1 TSEHRLAM
9 IRLLFCL
16 LFLTPGLGY
25 RITQNEASL
34 YNKDDN
40 VEMLDSESL
49 PSTLSLKPESKLVQ
63 FLNSFCGDCQRFAPV
78 FKSLSRDLYQWRKVL
93 RVYAVDC
100 AQERNVEICREFNI
114 RQTPTLRYF
123 SSELAGKE
131 LGLGVD
137 IPSQDPKVI
146 VSTLADLVSKDKY
159 ESPGQPNFGYL
170 KPYETLSSLFQHDD
184 QAFVALVYQ
193 PKDSQIGRDSILS
206 LLPYDQVAVRVF
218 EDYHL
223 LSHLG
228 IQPSNSTVFMIDR
241 KGKTKSLSGTEGY
254 KASIGKFLESLNYKP
269 EPPLPEPIQ
278 TDSSEF
284 LDQQKQAIIVQVLK
298 QPRKIYRA
306 DLEQA
311 VDKLLHIELP
321 KALIL
326 RGDNFTAL
334 HSFLRVLS
342 QLNPLNKNGK
352 ILLLGLDKALAAF
365 NGTSG
370 SEFADTV
377 AAVEKPLPKVFK
389 GKRYVGCVS
398 SKPFLRGFTCSLWS
412 LFHFLTVEAGQSANQ
427 LPPGTVLSAIH
438 GFVKYFFG
446 CSDCSNHFQEMAKRR
461 RMDLVRTHD
470 EEILW
475 LWAGHNEVNE
485 RLSGD
490 ATEDPQFPKI
500 QFPSPESCP
509 SCRNN
514 ASEWQTGEVLQYLKS
529 LYGKDNLSFYG
540 LPTSQGYN

>member
-1 TSEHRLAM
+1 M

-16 LFLTPGLGY
+16 MILAPGLGY
-25 RITQNEASL
+25 RINQNEASL
-34 YNKDDN
+34 YSKDDN
-40 VEMLDSESL
+40 VVMLDSDSL
-49 PSTLSLKPESKLVQ
+49 PPTLSQKSESKLVQ

-78 FKSLSRDLYQWRKVL
+78 FKSLSRDLYQWRRVL
-93 RVYAVDC
+93 HIYAVDC
-100 AQERNVEICREFNI
+100 AQEWNVEICREFNI

-123 SSELAGKE
+123 SAVLAGKD

-146 VSTLADLVSKDKY
+146 FSTLADLVSMDKY
-159 ESPGQPNFGYL
+159 DLPGQPNFEFVM
-170 KPYETLSSLFQHDD
+170 PSDTLDSLFQHDG

-206 LLPYDQVAVRVF
+206 LLPYDQLSVRVF
-218 EDYHL
+218 EDYQSL
-223 LSHLG
+223 FNLG
-228 IQPSNSTVFMIDR
+228 IQPSNQTVFMIDR
-241 KGKTKSLSGTEGY
+241 EGKTEALSVNESY
-254 KASIGKFLESLNYKP
+254 QASIGKFLQNRNYKP
-269 EPPLPEPIQ
+269 VPSLPETIKS
-278 TDSSEF
+278 DASDF
-284 LDQQKQAIIVQVLK
+284 LDQQKQAIIVQVLNH
-298 QPRKIYRA
+298 PRKIYRA

-321 KALIL
+321 KTLIFRGANFMALQ
-326 RGDNFTAL
+326 
-334 HSFLRVLS
+334 SFLRVLS

-352 ILLLGLDKALAAF
+352 VLLLGLDKALSAF
-365 NGTSG
+365 NQTSG

-377 AAVEKPLPKVFK
+377 NALEKPLPKVFK

-412 LFHFLTVEAGQSANQ
+412 LFHFLTVEAAKSPNQ

-438 GFVKYFFG
+438 GFAKYFFG

-475 LWAGHNEVNE
+475 LWAGHNEVNK

-490 ATEDPQFPKI
+490 ATEDPKFPKI
-500 QFPSPESCP
+500 QFPSSEDCP
-509 SCRNN
+509 SCRTNN
-514 ASEWQTGEVLQYLKS
+514 SDWHTGEVLQYLKD
-529 LYGKDNLSFYG
+529 LYNKENLSFYG

>member
-1 TSEHRLAM
+1 M
-9 IRLLFCL
+9 IRLLFGL
-16 LFLTPGLGY
+16 MILAPGLGF

-34 YNKDDN
+34 YSKDDN
-40 VEMLDSESL
+40 VVMLDSESL
-49 PSTLSLKPESKLVQ
+49 PPTLSLKSESKLVQ

-78 FKSLSRDLYQWRKVL
+78 FKSLSRDLYQWRRVL
-93 RVYAVDC
+93 HIYAVDC

-146 VSTLADLVSKDKY
+146 ASTLADLVSKDKY
-159 ESPGQPNFGYL
+159 DLPNQPNFGFL
-170 KPYETLSSLFQHDD
+170 NSSETLISLFQHNDLD
-184 QAFVALVYQ
+184 FVALVYQ
-193 PKDSQIGRDSILS
+193 PKDSQIGRDTILS
-206 LLPYDQVAVRVF
+206 LLPYEQLSVRVF
-218 EDYHL
+218 DDYQSL
-223 LSHLG
+223 FNLG
-228 IQPSNSTVFMIDR
+228 IQSSNHTVFMIDR
-241 KGKTKSLSGTEGY
+241 EGKTEALSANESY
-254 KASIGKFLESLNYKP
+254 QASIGKFLQNRNYKP
-269 EPPLPEPIQ
+269 VPPLPEAIK

-298 QPRKIYRA
+298 QPKKIYRA

-311 VDKLLHIELP
+311 IDKLLHIELP
-321 KALIL
+321 KALIF

-334 HSFLRVLS
+334 HNFLRLLS

-352 ILLLGLDKALAAF
+352 VLLLGLDKALAAF
-365 NGTSG
+365 NQTSG
-370 SEFADTV
+370 SEFAETV
-377 AAVEKPLPKVFK
+377 DALEKPLPKVFK

-412 LFHFLTVEAGQSANQ
+412 LFHFLTVEAAKSPNQ
-427 LPPGTVLSAIH
+427 HPPGTVLSAIH

-500 QFPSPESCP
+500 QFPSPEDCP

-514 ASEWQTGEVLQYLKS
+514 NSEWVTGEVLQYLKS
-529 LYGKDNLSFYG
+529 LYDKENLSFYG